1 MLPTFAS
8 SSKYKTQEVGKKSGD
23 FSGSSRGNFNQ
34 WELKLK
40 KQKRIGLGFCI
51 ALAGSPLAAVMA
63 QDGTVEEL
71 LGYRV
76 QSDDCPMSACGVSNF
91 SSQAALNDYLKANA
105 ARLASLADGTGGVG
119 NTFVHDSDDDDDDD
133 DQIVFLDFNA
143 GGSPQ
148 FPVLRSDGSLFGIFN
163 DHLYTVAER
172 DTIQA
177 RLEAD
182 YGEFDYEFTQ
192 NEPTSGD
199 FTTIRFGQNDA
210 GNITVFPTGGVSIL
224 FGRADNI
231 DFRNI
236 NKTDGAFADP
246 SFWEFL
252 AQLDPSGGLF
262 TAFSGIPSTAATLTE
277 AVSMAVVNQSAN
289 TGAHELGHVQGLR
302 HHDSFGAPGDGLP
315 TTGTPAP
322 GSFIPV
328 FEGPQ
333 NAAETTLHTMASGA
347 SVGLTLAGSTI
358 SDRFLSERSAIKIA
372 FAEEGSLFSEAGIV
386 FEDDD
391 DGDDGDEDEVDGD
404 DDDDDVEDG
413 IQEVELKE
421 LDVPNTIIEGVNATT
436 ELNVVARVVQGNIS
450 VSGEVDSYRFEG
462 KAGEFMN
469 VEMVSFSDNRFLN
482 PVIGAVTLSLLED
495 DGSLTEI
502 ASNIQTFEPFDPL
515 VFDAPLPQDGTYVI
529 NVDAPNFVFFDFT
542 GDGIPD
548 AFPLD
553 ETGNGALRVGDYELL
568 LYMCNHELG
577 HEDDDEDDD

>member
-1 MLPTFAS
+1 L
-8 SSKYKTQEVGKKSGD
+8 KEKK
-23 FSGSSRGNFNQ
+23 
-34 WELKLK
+34 WLA
-40 KQKRIGLGFCI
+40 IGLC
-51 ALAGSPLAAVMA
+51 LTMAGMPAATATA
-63 QDGTVEEL
+63 QDGSIEEL
-71 LGYRV
+71 SGYRV
-76 QSDDCPMSACGVSNF
+76 QSDDCPASACGNFNF

-105 ARLASLADGTGGVG
+105 MRLASMSDGTGSG
-119 NTFVHDSDDDDDDD
+119 FVNESGDHDDDDNDDD
-133 DQIVFLDFNA
+133 DQVVFLDFNA

-163 DHLYTVAER
+163 DHLYTVSER

-182 YGEFDYEFTQ
+182 YEEFDFRFTQ
-192 NEPTSGD
+192 DEPTSGD
-199 FTTIRFGQNDA
+199 FTTIRFGQNDF

-236 NKTDGAFADP
+236 NKSDGAFADP

-262 TAFSGIPSTAATLTE
+262 SAFSGIPATAATLSE
-277 AVSMAVVNQSAN
+277 SVSMAVVNQSAN
-289 TGAHELGHVQGLR
+289 TGAHELGHILGLR

-315 TTGTPAP
+315 STGRPAP

-328 FEGPQ
+328 FDGPQ
-333 NAAETTLHTMASGA
+333 NATETTLHTMASGA
-347 SVGLTLAGSTI
+347 SVGLTLTGSTI
-358 SDRFLSERSAIKIA
+358 SDRFFSERSAIKIA
-372 FAEEGSLFSEAGIV
+372 FAEEGSLFAEAGVV
-386 FEDDD
+386 FEEDEDDEV
-391 DGDDGDEDEVDGD
+391 GDDGDEVDGD
-404 DDDDDVEDG
+404 DDDDDIGVG
-413 IQEVELKE
+413 IQKVELKDLE
-421 LDVPNTIIEGVNATT
+421 VPNTIIEGVNAAT

-450 VSGEVDSYRFEG
+450 VSGEVDSYRFKG
-462 KAGEFMN
+462 KAGQFMN

-482 PVIGAVTLSLLED
+482 PVIGAVSLNLLED
-495 DGSLTEI
+495 DGTLTEI

-577 HEDDDEDDD
+577 HEHDDDDDDDD